1 MSAIIGIRSANPLD
15 GGYIR
20 AIYLECNRLGIY
32 QPFAQPIMLEQVL
45 HWIDSSLKNGIMLVA
60 VDGENLSKVVG
71 EVHAYPDEAGSSI
84 FSNFSLVVD
93 PDYLQ
98 QGVEKKLFEQ
108 FLIRLQQLGSVSQI
122 EFVQEEKQEGNQWE
136 LFGFSMVNGAE
147 NKMIRVTANAI
158 QTPSAN

>member
-1 MSAIIGIRSANPLD
+1 MSVTIGIRSANPLD

-20 AIYLECNRLGIY
+20 AIYLECNRSGIF
-32 QPFAQPIMLEQVL
+32 QPFAQPIVLEQVL
-45 HWIDSSLKNGIMLVA
+45 QWIDSSLENGIMLVA

-108 FLIRLQQLGSVSQI
+108 FLLRLQQLGSISQV
-122 EFVQEEKQEGNQWE
+122 EFVQEEKQEDSQWE
-136 LFGFSMVNGAE
+136 LFGFSTVNGAE
-147 NKMIRVTANAI
+147 KKMIRVTRTAI
-158 QTPSAN
+158 QTPLAN

>member
-1 MSAIIGIRSANPLD
+1 MIGIRSANPLD

-20 AIYLECNRLGIY
+20 AIYLECNRSGIF
-32 QPFAQPIMLEQVL
+32 QPFAQPIVLEQVL
-45 HWIDSSLKNGIMLVA
+45 QWIDSSLENGIMLVA

-71 EVHAYPDEAGSSI
+71 EVHAYPNEADSSI

-108 FLIRLQQLGSVSQI
+108 FLLRLQQLESISQV
-122 EFVQEEKQEGNQWE
+122 EFVQEEKQADSQWE
-136 LFGFSMVNGAE
+136 LFGFSTVNGAE
-147 NKMIRVTANAI
+147 MKMIRVTANAI
-158 QTPSAN
+158 QAPIAN

>member
-1 MSAIIGIRSANPLD
+1 MSTTIGIRSANPLD

-20 AIYLECNRLGIY
+20 AIYLECNRSGIF
-32 QPFAQPIMLEQVL
+32 QPFAQPIVLEQVL
-45 HWIDSSLKNGIMLVA
+45 QWIDSSLENGIMLVA

-71 EVHAYPDEAGSSI
+71 EVHAYPDEADSSV

-108 FLIRLQQLGSVSQI
+108 FLLRLQQLESISQV
-122 EFVQEEKQEGNQWE
+122 EFVQEKKQEDSQWE
-136 LFGFSMVNGAE
+136 LFGFSTVNGAE
-147 NKMIRVTANAI
+147 KKMIRVTTNAI
-158 QTPSAN
+158 QTPIAN